1 MEFVNVSGVCWC
13 RRSLYCRISS
23 AMIGQWKECSV
34 WKRTVLLMKNSFLLG
49 MGDDFRVKILVP
61 GRKHFFL
68 IIGY

>member
-1 MEFVNVSGVCWC
+1 
-13 RRSLYCRISS
+13 
-23 AMIGQWKECSV
+23 MIGQWKECSV